1 MYFSL
6 ITMAGEQ
13 VETLEQFFTELPA
26 LVDLA
31 TRHLHSRNLISWN
44 TSLDFLMILLMCS
57 VYSLA
62 NVKS

>member
-13 VETLEQFFTELPA
+13 GETLEQFFTELAA
-26 LVDLA
+26 LVDQA
-31 TRHLHSRNLISWN
+31 TRHLHSRSLISWN